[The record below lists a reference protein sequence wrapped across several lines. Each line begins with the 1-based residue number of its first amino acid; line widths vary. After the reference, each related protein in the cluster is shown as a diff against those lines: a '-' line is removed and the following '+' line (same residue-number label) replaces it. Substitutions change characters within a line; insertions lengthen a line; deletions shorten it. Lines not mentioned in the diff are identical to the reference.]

1 MPSYGVRTTVGQEK
15 NVADQLSQKARRRGE
30 GLYSILNPAE
40 VRGYLFVEAKNDGLV
55 EDLVTSI
62 RHAKGV
68 LEGEVE
74 FSEIQ
79 HYIESKPSVT
89 GIERG
94 DVVELISGP
103 FKREEARVKRVDEKK
118 DEVVVE
124 LIDSMVP
131 TPVTVKG
138 DHVKLI
144 SKEANE

>member
-1 MPSYGVRTTVGQEK
+1 MPSYGVRTTVGQERS
-15 NVADQLSQKARRRGE
+15 VADQLSQKAKKRKG
-30 GLYSILNPAE
+30 GIYSILSPAE
-40 VRGYLFVEAKNDGLV
+40 VRGYLFVEARNDGLV
-55 EDLVTSI
+55 EDLISSI

-74 FSEIQ
+74 FSELE
-79 HYIESKPSVT
+79 HYIESEPSVT

-103 FKREEARVKRVDEKK
+103 FKREEARVKRVDENK

-124 LIDSMVP
+124 LIESMVP

-144 SKEANE
+144 SKEGNE